1 MWKFCAWKR
10 WESMPTNPILCRL
23 CLCNEESSGCWIGI
37 QESTTGEDPENVGG
51 LTVLPRRCA
60 EEGELFG
67 RVVVSTQGPAL
78 LAA

>member
-1 MWKFCAWKR
+1 
-10 WESMPTNPILCRL
+10 MPTNPILCRL

-67 RVVVSTQGPAL
+67 RVVSTQGPAL